1 MSDRDTPMPIKRLY
15 ADDGDTHRV
24 LRMCPKCE
32 ELFAYRDQDRSG
44 AWWDPIVRVIPA
56 EPNYC
61 PYCGQAIDWEVQ
73 DE

>member
-1 MSDRDTPMPIKRLY
+1 MSRDTPMPIKRLHAY
-15 ADDGDTHRV
+15 NDGIHRV
-24 LRMCPKCE
+24 LCVCPECE
-32 ELFAYRDQDRSG
+32 ELFAYRDQDEATGS
-44 AWWDPIVRVIPA
+44 WWDPIIRVIPT